1 MKHTADV
8 TIVGAGPVGSLL
20 AVVLADFGLQVVV
33 VERDLA
39 PYALPRAAVMDDE
52 IQQVFHAHGLGER
65 LRAIT
70 TPMKGADFATPT
82 GERILGID
90 LSESGPLGLPLV
102 VSHFQPE
109 LDAMVQQEAEAR
121 GALLLRGRTASSL
134 EQRDGVRIV
143 LDDAS
148 TVESRWLVG
157 CDGASSWTRR
167 TVGLTLEDLGF
178 DQQWLVVDTELLP
191 GSTAVLPDV
200 TRQVCDPARPT
211 TFVPG
216 HARYRRWEFQ
226 MQPDDDVEQCA
237 SESGIWRLLD
247 GWITPHDARL
257 VRSAVYRFHAVV
269 APQWRAGNVFLAG
282 DSCHQMPPF
291 LGQGLNSGSRD
302 AVNLAWKL
310 ALVHRGLAHDRV
322 LDTFTSERVPHVR
335 STVEHAVDTGRLI
348 DQLAGRESHGVDRS
362 AGYGGTRPQPILG
375 PGVLVPGHPWVGHP
389 LKFCPEIVTALDAN
403 TPTFAIVSRDAVRVP
418 DSFAGL
424 RVVQVRAEPA
434 VTDGHHAVIV
444 RPDRYV
450 AAVVTDPNDLEQ
462 AARTLTGAL
471 RPTS

>member
-1 MKHTADV
+1 
-8 TIVGAGPVGSLL
+8 
-20 AVVLADFGLQVVV
+20 
-33 VERDLA
+33 
-39 PYALPRAAVMDDE
+39 
-52 IQQVFHAHGLGER
+52 
-65 LRAIT
+65 
-70 TPMKGADFATPT
+70 
-82 GERILGID
+82 
-90 LSESGPLGLPLV
+90 
-102 VSHFQPE
+102 
-109 LDAMVQQEAEAR
+109 
-121 GALLLRGRTASSL
+121 
-134 EQRDGVRIV
+134 
-143 LDDAS
+143 
-148 TVESRWLVG
+148 
-157 CDGASSWTRR
+157 
-167 TVGLTLEDLGF
+167 
-178 DQQWLVVDTELLP
+178 
-191 GSTAVLPDV
+191 
-200 TRQVCDPARPT
+200 
-211 TFVPG
+211 
-216 HARYRRWEFQ
+216 
-226 MQPDDDVEQCA
+226 
-237 SESGIWRLLD
+237 
-247 GWITPHDARL
+247 
-257 VRSAVYRFHAVV
+257 VV

-462 AARTLTGAL
+462 AARTLTEAL